1 MSEPNRIHEEQAVNV
16 LTQLE
21 NATGFKLTF
30 VVAVVGASLTHA
42 VLDLAQAVREGHR
55 RG

>member
-1 MSEPNRIHEEQAVNV
+1 MSAPNRMHEETAIDV
-16 LTQLE
+16 LKQLE

-55 RG
+55 R